1 MAPPEPVERA
11 LLPAWLVDVLVAG
24 VVTAIIVLGTIHM
37 DAEAASDR
45 PIDALAVVVGVV
57 GGVALAGRR
66 RWPWAVLGV
75 VVAAATIYTARSYPG
90 GPIYLAGAVALYSA
104 AIVSSRSVAYVT
116 ASAVAIGLFTTSVV
130 ARGEVDVTDLLFF
143 GWPAVA
149 VLAADAVRGRRERLA
164 VEAERARHAADQ
176 EEEERRRRMAE
187 DRLRI
192 ARDLHDSVAH
202 SMATINVQSGVA
214 AHVLERDP
222 SQAGAALE
230 AIRVASRDVLDE
242 LGAILDVLRQDEA
255 APRQPTPDLAGL
267 DGLVESSRLA
277 GVEVDLHRS
286 GSLDGVAPAVATAA
300 YRITQEA
307 LTNVARHAGV
317 GRAAV
322 ALRRR
327 ADGGLE
333 LEVSDEGRGGPIA
346 DGSGRGLVGMRER
359 AVTTGGEASIGP
371 DPAGGFRVRVVWEG
385 GP

>member
-1 MAPPEPVERA
+1 MAPPEPVVRA
-11 LLPAWLVDVLVAG
+11 TLPAWLVDVLVAG

-45 PIDALAVVVGVV
+45 PIDALAVAVGVV
-57 GGVALAGRR
+57 AGVALAGRR
-66 RWPWAVLGV
+66 RWPWPVLAV
-75 VVAAATIYTARSYPG
+75 VVAAAAIYTARSYPG
-90 GPIYLAGAVALYSA
+90 GPIYLAGAIALYSA

-116 ASAVAIGLFTTSVV
+116 AAAVAIGLFTTSVV

-164 VEAERARHAADQ
+164 AEAERARHAAEQ

-214 AHVLERDP
+214 AHVLGRDP

-255 APRQPTPDLAGL
+255 APRHPTPDLARL
-267 DGLVESSRLA
+267 DALVESSRLA
-277 GVEVDLHRS
+277 GVEVDLRRS
-286 GSLDGVAPAVATAA
+286 GSLDGVPPAVATAA

-317 GRAAV
+317 GRADV

-327 ADGGLE
+327 DDGGLE
-333 LEVSDEGRGGPIA
+333 LEVSDGGRGGAVA

-359 AVTTGGEASIGP
+359 AETTGGAATIGP

-385 GP
+385 RP